1 MKVFKSAVS
10 VGIFL
15 PPLLI
20 AGIVISLQVY
30 SGNCL
35 GSALLLPIIA
45 FMVHLFMTTTYT
57 IQGNA
62 LKVKA
67 GFLFRRTIDITSIKK
82 IEETRNP
89 MSAPA
94 ASLDRLDIQYGSFDN
109 VIVSPKDKA
118 GFIEALCALNP
129 AIKVQYRNK

>member
-1 MKVFKSAVS
+1 
-10 VGIFL
+10 
-15 PPLLI
+15 
-20 AGIVISLQVY
+20 
-30 SGNCL
+30 
-35 GSALLLPIIA
+35 
-45 FMVHLFMTTTYT
+45 MTTTYT